1 MQEAPK
7 CGIFKTTC
15 DTENCEHRFGKSQ
28 EILICPYCN
37 AERNK
42 CQNTK
47 PYIWVID
54 PDSGRN
60 VNTGNRYD
68 TCKMHSNR
76 KASVGSW
83 EHKNKETTDR
93 TMEKGTDEQK
103 QEYFLTEYVETGKF
117 VADPKT
123 RTGFVPKVE
132 TDSELF
138 NVWLDEFDNPKMHD
152 LRGELAL
159 LRTYLQFSVVQHGD
173 YPEAK
178 DIRASQKI
186 IQQITDTI
194 QNLIKLEAELKVLVE
209 ITDVQM
215 MVERIIGVIIES
227 NIPDSEKINIAEE
240 IKKITQ

>member
-1 MQEAPK
+1 MQDAPK

-15 DTENCEHRFGKSQ
+15 DNEECTHRFGKSQ
-28 EILICPYCN
+28 EVLVCPYCN
-37 AERNK
+37 TQRKK
-42 CQNTK
+42 CTKEK

-54 PDSGRN
+54 PETGRN

-68 TCKMHSNR
+68 TCKSHSNR

-83 EHKNKETTDR
+83 KHKNKETTDR
-93 TMEKGTDEQK
+93 TMEQGTDEQK
-103 QEYFLTEYVETGKF
+103 QEYFIEEYVEKGKF
-117 VADPKT
+117 VVDPKSK
-123 RTGFVPKVE
+123 TGFVPKVE
-132 TDSELF
+132 QDSELF
-138 NVWLDEFDNPKMHD
+138 NVWLDEFDNPRMHD

-215 MVERIIGVIIES
+215 MVEKIIGVILEAK
-227 NIPDSEKINIAEE
+227 IPDSEKINIAEE